1 MNDREEEFLAMSRG
15 KVIVGMSGGV
25 DSAVTAYLLKAAG
38 FEVIGITLKSWESG
52 SSKCCEIDEAART
65 ADILGIAY
73 YPWNTVACFHDYV
86 TKPFVADYEAGRT
99 PNPCVECNR
108 YVKWEQLLSVAAHM
122 RADYVAT
129 GHYAIIERLENG
141 RYTLRAGADKQ
152 KDQSYML
159 YKLTQAQLARTILP
173 LGRLTKAEVR
183 DIARKAGLNV
193 ADKEDSQEICFVT
206 EGSYTDYIEEY
217 SDKDLTAAG
226 NFVDETGKVLGQHK
240 GIIHYTVGQRKG
252 LGLALGYPAYV
263 KEIRAVANEVVI
275 SGEEGLY
282 TQEVFCKN
290 LCFMSRE
297 VVEGEDVSAQVK
309 IRYHH
314 AGAAASLQ
322 RIADDQIKIN
332 FAEPVRA
339 PAPGQS
345 AVFYDEQGHIIGGGK
360 IIA

>member
-1 MNDREEEFLAMSRG
+1 
-15 KVIVGMSGGV
+15 
-25 DSAVTAYLLKAAG
+25 
-38 FEVIGITLKSWESG
+38 
-52 SSKCCEIDEAART
+52 
-65 ADILGIAY
+65 
-73 YPWNTVACFHDYV
+73 
-86 TKPFVADYEAGRT
+86 
-99 PNPCVECNR
+99 
-108 YVKWEQLLSVAAHM
+108 
-122 RADYVAT
+122 
-129 GHYAIIERLENG
+129 
-141 RYTLRAGADKQ
+141 
-152 KDQSYML
+152 
-159 YKLTQAQLARTILP
+159 LTMT
-173 LGRLTKAEVR
+173 
-183 DIARKAGLNV
+183 
-193 ADKEDSQEICFVT
+193 
-206 EGSYTDYIEEY
+206 
-217 SDKDLTAAG
+217 G

-263 KEIRAVANEVVI
+263 KEIRAAANEVVI

-282 TQEVFCKN
+282 TQDVFCKD

-297 VVEGEDVSAQVK
+297 VVEGEDVAAQVK

-360 IIA
+360 IFLAN